1 MRNLIILIIIA
12 VCCPACKVNTQL
24 DYAMPKNWFVA
35 GTVWLVRSEATT
47 LVTGLKEDKISFD
60 YFKLEDGHSVDGQ
73 ACMAMYRSIG
83 NDCSYGDSPIL
94 YEENPILFV
103 RSEEQKV
110 YYWNN
115 TADGGRWELV
125 YDFDLHPGDECEI
138 AIYDPD
144 VYEYCFKMRV
154 RCVWRGATA
163 AYNGYPY
170 MTVENV
176 AHHSEDAHWLIGLG
190 SFYSPFESI
199 MCRVGG
205 YNYSV
210 ISVTHNGRTIY
221 HDSVDGVAR

>member
-35 GTVWLVRSEATT
+35 GTVWLVRTEATT
-47 LVTGLKEDKISFD
+47 LVTGLKEDKIG
-60 YFKLEDGHSVDGQ
+60 FKLEDGHSVDGQ
-73 ACMAMYRSIG
+73 ACMGMYRSRG
-83 NDCSYGDSPIL
+83 NDCSYGD
-94 YEENPILFV
+94 NPILFV
-103 RSEEQKV
+103 RSEGQKV

-115 TADGGRWELV
+115 TTDGGRWELV
-125 YDFDLHPGDECEI
+125 YDFDLHTGDECEI
-138 AIYDPD
+138 AIYDPV

-163 AYNGYPY
+163 AYDGYPY
-170 MTVENV
+170 MSVENV
-176 AHHSEDAHWLIGLG
+176 AQYGERARWLIGLG

-199 MCRVGG
+199 MCWTGG
-205 YNYSV
+205 FNYSV